1 MQIQEL
7 ATTLREEFIN
17 DKSLKK
23 KEANSLTDIEI
34 ISYANSCHGCGE
46 KHVTEKQLNKIV
58 NRCVTR
64 RHFWAM
70 LYSYSDHYINNDYWI
85 QKEEN

>member
-58 NRCVTR
+58 KPLCHTKTFLGYVI
-64 RHFWAM
+64 
-70 LYSYSDHYINNDYWI
+70 LI
-85 QKEEN
+85 